1 MRPVPAQL
9 LRPIA
14 KCERLA
20 ETNEAAP
27 DDARRQMRSFRWR
40 PARHDLP
47 GPNPVHPGP
56 GPEKRLHD
64 LQRRFRA
71 VSAPDD
77 RAIKLWRY
85 YRSGTIAALVAI
97 VAFTVVWVLG
107 SSPWP
112 VTTTLRHIAAAPNCA
127 FARLVGL
134 APARKG
140 QPGYWER
147 HDRDG
152 DGIACE
158 PSPPRR
164 RSARPQVATI
174 RQLDQL

>member
-77 RAIKLWRY
+77 RVKA
-85 YRSGTIAALVAI
+85 TIATNAAI
-97 VAFTVVWVLG
+97 V
-107 SSPWP
+107 PEP

-127 FARLVGL
+127 FGSNSGPKRPAQSRLGRGNANADKLWHARCARTVYVQRD
-134 APARKG
+134 APSGGSR
-140 QPGYWER
+140 
-147 HDRDG
+147 
-152 DGIACE
+152 C
-158 PSPPRR
+158 
-164 RSARPQVATI
+164 
-174 RQLDQL
+174 